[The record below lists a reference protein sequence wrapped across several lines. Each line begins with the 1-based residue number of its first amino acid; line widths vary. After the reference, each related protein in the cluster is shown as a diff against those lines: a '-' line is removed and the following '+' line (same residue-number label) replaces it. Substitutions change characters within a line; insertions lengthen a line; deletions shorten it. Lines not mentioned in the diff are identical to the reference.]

1 MEEEMKP
8 LWLILSVIPLFAQ
21 NPNEVIRTLCEPRE
35 IIYFKKGDVLIG
47 ELISIKLNQELNPMT
62 GFSSE
67 VVFKPY
73 DKLYVSQLLSGGTI
87 NNGEYYIFDAKDID
101 KIESEL
107 SYGTGIRTFK
117 TRVIYTD
124 ERAYNQEYSNREEI
138 NKDMG
143 YVKPIQDCIA
153 RKERSAAKSA
163 RYDELKRS
171 LSKIN
176 MVCTF
181 ILLLT
186 QIPYAL

>member
-1 MEEEMKP
+1 MVIGNRFNQMKR
-8 LWLILSVIPLFAQ
+8 LWLILSVIPLFGQ
-21 NPNEVIRTLCEPRE
+21 NPSEVIRTLCEPRE

-73 DKLYVSQLLSGGTI
+73 DKLYVSQLLTGGTI

-107 SYGTGIRTFK
+107 ADGTRIWPFE
-117 TRVIYTD
+117 TRVIYSD
-124 ERAYNQEYSNREEI
+124 ERAYNQEYSNRQEI

-143 YVKPIQDCIA
+143 T
-153 RKERSAAKSA
+153 SSN
-163 RYDELKRS
+163 S
-171 LSKIN
+171 
-176 MVCTF
+176 
-181 ILLLT
+181 
-186 QIPYAL
+186 